1 MQSLSYINAKCTF
14 KITVQQDNHNRTVGI
29 LKLHMYVHVV
39 EQISRNM
46 YLKTHTIAIS
56 VYWQGI
62 TCINMINMIHVHTV
76 LYCE

>member
-29 LKLHMYVHVV
+29 LKLHKYVHVV

-46 YLKTHTIAIS
+46 YLKTHTIATS
-56 VYWQGI
+56 VY
-62 TCINMINMIHVHTV
+62 
-76 LYCE
+76 